1 MFMSWRMSSLA
12 KGICLGMRNRL
23 NFFCSRFNT
32 LTSFRVKLKGK
43 MNIFFRRAN
52 AGVLLLEALLAVVI
66 LSVALVTVVQ
76 SMATSARALNDSL
89 EYVRAVTLLE
99 NQLFELMRNPAAK
112 LPAFEERVFE
122 TPHQDF
128 QYRYTLS
135 LMSGEDSK
143 FLRQLDLDVLWGPS
157 ERQKRLPLVTY
168 LLRSDE
174 GADDL

>member
-1 MFMSWRMSSLA
+1 MISLSMVFSF
-12 KGICLGMRNRL
+12 KMGNGLK
-23 NFFCSRFNT
+23 FFCFPSH
-32 LTSFRVKLKGK
+32 FRPSCRAHPRE
-43 MNIFFRRAN
+43 NIIVPSRRAN

-112 LPAFEERVFE
+112 WPAFEERAFDR
-122 TPHQDF
+122 PHQDF
-128 QYRYTLS
+128 QYRYAIS
-135 LMSGEDSK
+135 LLSGEDSK
-143 FLRQLDLDVLWGPS
+143 FLRQLDLDVLWGPP
-157 ERQKRLPLVTY
+157 ERQRRLPLTTY

-174 GADDL
+174 GVDDL